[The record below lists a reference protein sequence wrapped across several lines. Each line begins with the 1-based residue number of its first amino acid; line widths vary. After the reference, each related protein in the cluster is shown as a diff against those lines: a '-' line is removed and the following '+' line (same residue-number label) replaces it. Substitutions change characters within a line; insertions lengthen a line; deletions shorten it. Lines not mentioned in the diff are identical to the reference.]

1 MAIEDIDRKFFFHP
15 FTNTRTHE
23 KTGPLTMVTG
33 SGSTIVD
40 TQGRS
45 YLDAMAGLWCVNIGY
60 GNIEMAEVLRRQAE
74 KLAYYHTFA
83 SMGNE
88 PVAELAERLVT
99 MAPGP
104 MSKVFFGNSGSDAN
118 DSQVKM
124 VWYYNNVLGRP
135 QKKKIIARSRGYHG
149 VTVMSAS
156 LCGLPGMHK
165 AFDLPLPMVKH
176 VRAPH
181 RLWENAS
188 GLSDEEFV
196 AALADDLEQ
205 TILAEGPETVAAFI
219 AEPIQAAG
227 GVIVPPAGYF
237 PAIQEVLR
245 RYDVLLIA
253 DEVVCGFGRTGN
265 AFGSNT
271 FDIEP
276 DMMTVAKGITS
287 AYMPLSACI
296 VSEKV
301 WDVLRSGS
309 DTYGVFQHGYT
320 YSAHPLAAAAALA
333 NLSIIERDGLTQQAK
348 SRGDYLNGR
357 LRAVFAGHPMVA
369 EVRGFG
375 LLGAV
380 EFASSTSPLTP
391 FDPIGSFSTPVVARM
406 RELGIISRALPNA
419 DSIAFSPPF
428 VVTEAEIDSMVEG
441 ARQAVDDVTAA
452 LNLAS

>member
-1 MAIEDIDRKFFFHP
+1 MVIEDVDREFVFHP
-15 FTNTRTHE
+15 FTNMRTHE
-23 KTGPLTMVTG
+23 QTGPLTIVTG
-33 SGSTIVD
+33 KGSTIVD
-40 TQGRS
+40 THGRS

-60 GNIEMAEVLRRQAE
+60 GSAEMAEALRHQAE
-74 KLAYYHTFA
+74 KLAFYHSFA

-88 PVAELAERLVT
+88 PVAELAQRLVG
-99 MAPGP
+99 MAPGS

-124 VWYYNNVLGRP
+124 IWYYNNVRGKP
-135 QKKKIIARSRGYHG
+135 EKKKIISRSRGYHG

-156 LCGLPGMHK
+156 LCGLPGMHR

-181 RLWENAS
+181 RLWEPEDT
-188 GLSDEEFV
+188 GSDEQFV

-205 TILAEGPETVAAFI
+205 TILAEGPDTVAAFI

-227 GVIVPPAGYF
+227 GVIVPPPGYF
-237 PAIQEVLR
+237 AAIQEVLR
-245 RYDVLLIA
+245 RHDVLLIA
-253 DEVVCGFGRTGN
+253 DEVVCGFGRTGATFGSL
-265 AFGSNT
+265 AFG
-271 FDIEP
+271 IEP

-301 WDVLRSGS
+301 WDVMRSGS

-320 YSAHPLAAAAALA
+320 YSAHPLAAAAALT
-333 NLSIIERDGLTQQAK
+333 NLDIIERDGLAQQAK
-348 SRGDYLNGR
+348 SRGEYLNVK
-357 LRAVFAGHPMVA
+357 LRSAFGGHPLVA
-369 EVRGFG
+369 EVRGYG

-380 EFASSTSPLTP
+380 EFASSTTPLTA
-391 FDPIGSFSTPVVARM
+391 FDPIGSFAGPVVARM
-406 RELGIISRALPNA
+406 RELGVISRALPNA

-428 VVTEAEIDSMVEG
+428 IVTEDEIDSMVDV
-441 ARQAVDDVTAA
+441 ARQALDDVAA
-452 LNLAS
+452 AHNLTR